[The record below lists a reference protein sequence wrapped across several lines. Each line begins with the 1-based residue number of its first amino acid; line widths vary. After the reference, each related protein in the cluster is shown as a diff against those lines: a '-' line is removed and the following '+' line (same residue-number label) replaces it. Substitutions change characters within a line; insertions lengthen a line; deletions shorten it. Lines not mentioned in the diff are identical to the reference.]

1 MKDEMTETEVRE
13 LSHAIVNQAYEY
25 VNHPCHYGNG
35 ENDPYECFKVAEAY
49 GWDKNAYRFTAFRYM
64 VRAGKKPD
72 NPIIQ
77 DLEKAVVYLQRE
89 IKMLKE
95 SAK

>member
-1 MKDEMTETEVRE
+1 MSEE
-13 LSHAIVNQAYEY
+13 LSEKELENITHAIVNKSYEY
-25 VNHPCHYGNG
+25 VNHPSHYGTG
-35 ENDPYECFKVAEAY
+35 EDDPYECFKVAEAY

-77 DLEKAVVYLQRE
+77 DLEKAIVYLQRE

-95 SAK
+95 NK